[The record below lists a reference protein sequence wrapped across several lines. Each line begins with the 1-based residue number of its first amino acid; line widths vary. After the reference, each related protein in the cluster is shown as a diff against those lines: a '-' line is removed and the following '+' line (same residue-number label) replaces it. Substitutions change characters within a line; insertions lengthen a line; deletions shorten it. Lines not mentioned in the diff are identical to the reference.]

1 MGKINKPTALLLTL
15 IIAMSCLTL
24 LTVKPANA
32 QTIPIPAV
40 PQFTVRSVNV
50 SNTQNYLI
58 EISIK
63 SQPFAYSND
72 GSLYQ
77 EYFNIRVKQQ
87 SAQNWTEA
95 YPIYNGTSSHSGG
108 VTPLP
113 LGNFSYA
120 EYISPDSPLQSNPST
135 TADFYVIPEENNG
148 VFDGYSIQSTY
159 GIWGANPIDNQT
171 LLDEIPMDGQ
181 VDFQVQAIIGHNS
194 TVWYNISAL
203 WAGIGV
209 YVPAVA
215 YDTASGWSTTQTLT
229 IPPSSTSPTPT
240 ATSSVPELSRLAIL
254 PLFLSAFFLVVIL
267 RYRKTAN

>member
-1 MGKINKPTALLLTL
+1 MGNAKSFALILMGIIVISSVSLLAVKPT
-15 IIAMSCLTL
+15 
-24 LTVKPANA
+24 NA
-32 QTIPIPAV
+32 QTIPIPSA
-40 PQFTVRSVNV
+40 PQFTVRAVNV
-50 SNTQNYLI
+50 SSTNNYLI

-63 SQPFAYSND
+63 SQPNAYSYN

-77 EYFNIRVKQQ
+77 EYFNVRVKQH

-113 LGNFSYA
+113 LGNFIYA
-120 EYISPDSPLQSNPST
+120 QYISPDSPIQSNPSA
-135 TADFYVIPEENNG
+135 TADFYGIPEENNG

-171 LLDEIPMDGQ
+171 LLDKIPMDGQ
-181 VDFQVQAIIGHNS
+181 LDFQVQALVGHNS

-203 WAGIGV
+203 WAGVGT

-215 YDTASGWSTTQTLT
+215 YDTEGNWSNTQTVT
-229 IPPSSTSPTPT
+229 IPASSISPSPT
-240 ATSSVPELSRLAIL
+240 VPELSWLAIL
-254 PLFLSAFFLVVIL
+254 PLLLSMFFPAMTL